1 GGKTMREIVVIGG
14 GAAGLAAA
22 IETKSLGRDVLLV
35 EKEAFLGGILN
46 QCIHNGFGLEVFNE
60 EYTGPEYANKYI
72 EKFLKLKIDYYL
84 NTTVLNLENKDNI
97 FYITMSSKQRGIEK
111 ITAKAVLVS
120 TGSYERSRGAI
131 LMPGERPYGVITAGS
146 AQRYLNID
154 GYMVGKNV
162 FVLGSGDIGLIMA
175 RRMHLEGANVLGVAE
190 IMSYSNGL
198 TRNIVQCLEDFD
210 IPLYLSHT
218 VTKVIA
224 GNNNRLEAIILQKVD
239 DNFSPIKNTEQKFE
253 VDTLLLSIGL
263 IPDIMLLDDLEVEID
278 QLTKSTKIN
287 QAYETTVKG
296 LFICGNSL
304 QVHDLVDNVTQE
316 SIRAAKCVNQYIETK
331 SFNPSKKIQVVPGEN
346 VGYVTPQFLDFS
358 WELEKV
364 IISFRSKLQMEK
376 AKIKIHQHK
385 ELVLEKFKA
394 FILPSEMETL
404 ELDLNKLNHE
414 EKIVISL
421 EEK

>member
-1 GGKTMREIVVIGG
+1 MREIVVIGG

-22 IETKSLGRDVLLV
+22 IETKKLGRDVLLV
-35 EKEAFLGGILN
+35 EKEDYLGGILN

-60 EYTGPEYANKYI
+60 EYTGPEYADKYV
-72 EKFLKLKIDYYL
+72 EEFLELKIDYYL
-84 NTTVLNLENKDNI
+84 NKTVLKLEKKENTFIIK
-97 FYITMSSKQRGIEK
+97 MSSESRGIE
-111 ITAKAVLVS
+111 IIKARSVVIS
-120 TGSYERSRGAI
+120 TGSYERSRGSI
-131 LMPGERPYGVITAGS
+131 IMPGERPYGVITAGS

-154 GYMVGKNV
+154 GYMIGKNV

-190 IMSYSNGL
+190 IMPYSNGL

-210 IPLYLSHT
+210 IPLHLSHT

-224 GNNNRLEAIILQKVD
+224 GDNNRLEAIILQKVD
-239 DNFSPIKNTEQKFE
+239 DNFSPIKNTEKKIE

-278 QLTKSTKIN
+278 PLTKSTKIN
-287 QAYETTVKG
+287 QAYETSVKG

-331 SFNPSKKIQVVPGEN
+331 KFKSSKIIEVTTGKN
-346 VGYVTPQFLDFS
+346 VGYVTPQFIDFS
-358 WELEKV
+358 WDIEEA

-376 AKIKIHQHK
+376 ARIEIYQNK
-385 ELVLEKFKA
+385 ELIYSKFKA
-394 FILPSEMETL
+394 FILPSEMENL
-404 ELDLNKLNHE
+404 KLDLNKLNHKD
-414 EKIVISL
+414 KIVISL
-421 EEK
+421 EEKS